1 MLSVLIFPIGR
12 SDVGFSG
19 FENRIGKL
27 TRGVGLGCA
36 IGLLDSLSEFGEC
49 VKEWSQAL
57 GLQLTVN
64 SMVCDRHFNPEDML
78 YKELLIGGS
87 KKILKV
93 LIYPAL
99 PISINTTQSV
109 SYASKYVPGM

>member
-1 MLSVLIFPIGR
+1 DFELHCCIPNCINNTGVLEDAEIAFYAPPR
-12 SDVGFSG
+12 
-19 FENRIGKL
+19 
-27 TRGVGLGCA
+27 
-36 IGLLDSLSEFGEC
+36 EC

>member
-1 MLSVLIFPIGR
+1 
-12 SDVGFSG
+12 
-19 FENRIGKL
+19 
-27 TRGVGLGCA
+27 
-36 IGLLDSLSEFGEC
+36 
-49 VKEWSQAL
+49 
-57 GLQLTVN
+57 
-64 SMVCDRHFNPEDML
+64 MVCDRHFNPEDML

>member
-1 MLSVLIFPIGR
+1 MAAAALKATPTVFCRRRSVRVRPVPCSVTTGASR
-12 SDVGFSG
+12 
-19 FENRIGKL
+19 
-27 TRGVGLGCA
+27 
-36 IGLLDSLSEFGEC
+36 EC